1 MPFIIDETTKIDGA
15 GYAGLNCANIKVVG
29 VGGGGGNALNCIVE
43 EGVENVEY
51 IALNTDAQAL
61 RKSKATKVV
70 QIGSRLTKGLGAG
83 GNPEVG
89 ESAAQES
96 KEEIEQLLDGAD
108 MVFITAGMGG
118 GTGTGAAP
126 VVAEI
131 ANSMGILTV
140 AVVTK
145 PFDFEGQRKKNQ
157 AEAGVEKLLKY
168 VDSLIVI
175 PNSKLLTGKERLSM
189 REAFAKSDDILK
201 TAVVSVTKL
210 ILTSGDINV
219 DFADVKAIMT
229 KAGYAHMAIG
239 HGEGDN
245 KVQEAVQQV
254 ISSPLLETSI
264 NGAKRLLLYISMSM
278 DIVTGDITELTD
290 TITKAASPDVN
301 FIFGSG
307 FDENLDNALDVIV
320 IASDFSDDDKPVQAE
335 PQAEPSV
342 ASEPGAPAEENKKP
356 AQRNDWWDFLY
367 KNDGAN
373 NN

>member
-1 MPFIIDETTKIDGA
+1 MVVRSINVAYAAVYFAMSIGVSASPARPPMVPRMPEIDLISVILCEKRLKDSIRLTLFLRKIPPSGGYTEGA
-15 GYAGLNCANIKVVG
+15 GNSYSCNPYSGELLV
-29 VGGGGGNALNCIVE
+29 
-43 EGVENVEY
+43 
-51 IALNTDAQAL
+51 IAHAEQERNDVCCLG
-61 RKSKATKVV
+61 
-70 QIGSRLTKGLGAG
+70 IG
-83 GNPEVG
+83 
-89 ESAAQES
+89 
-96 KEEIEQLLDGAD
+96 
-108 MVFITAGMGG
+108 
-118 GTGTGAAP
+118 
-126 VVAEI
+126 
-131 ANSMGILTV
+131 
-140 AVVTK
+140 
-145 PFDFEGQRKKNQ
+145 
-157 AEAGVEKLLKY
+157 
-168 VDSLIVI
+168 
-175 PNSKLLTGKERLSM
+175 
-189 REAFAKSDDILK
+189 
-201 TAVVSVTKL
+201 
-210 ILTSGDINV
+210 
-219 DFADVKAIMT
+219 
-229 KAGYAHMAIG
+229 MAIG

-335 PQAEPSV
+335 PQAETSV